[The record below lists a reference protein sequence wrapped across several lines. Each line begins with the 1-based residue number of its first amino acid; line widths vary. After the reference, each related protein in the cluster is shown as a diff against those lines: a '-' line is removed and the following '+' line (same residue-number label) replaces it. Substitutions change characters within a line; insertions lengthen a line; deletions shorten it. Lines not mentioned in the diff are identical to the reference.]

1 MREVTRQE
9 SSRTHPRE
17 SSFMSLLSGWAQQG
31 VQSYFATQRLLL
43 ELAMRQNASMMHV
56 LQERLCHQTDILTEL
71 ADDGMSNLVKA
82 HQVLLDLAQQ
92 NNEIVMTGVKERV
105 SSSTTAVAMTDLLRR
120 SFDTVIDLQ
129 HQFLKIADKQS
140 HTWMQAAKTGKA
152 PKGDTLVD
160 FAREAMD
167 TFVHAEKKF
176 LDVVAEETAK
186 ATSAKHTNGAAKKM
200 KRTELAGL
208 ARRATESF
216 IDAQKK
222 LWDVAGSQMN
232 LNLKAAGRTID
243 VMTPVAVMPFS
254 DLTRK
259 GVKSFVDAQKAL
271 MDVMTKPHS
280 GAKPA
285 AKARRTKKPVRAAK
299 IETGH
304 AAHAAV

>member
-1 MREVTRQE
+1 MREVTRPE

-31 VQSYFATQRLLL
+31 VQSYFATQRILL
-43 ELAMRQNASMMHV
+43 ELAMRQNASIMHV
-56 LQERLCHQTDILTEL
+56 LQERLSDQTDILTEL

-82 HQVLLDLAQQ
+82 HQVMLDLAYQ

-120 SFDTVIDLQ
+120 SFDTVINLQ
-129 HQFLKIADKQS
+129 QQFLKMADKQS

-152 PKGDTLVD
+152 PKGDTLVE

-167 TFVHAEKKF
+167 TFVHAEKQF
-176 LDVVAEETAK
+176 LDVVAEEAGK
-186 ATSAKHTNGAAKKM
+186 ATSAKHTNGAKKM
-200 KRTELAGL
+200 KKTELAGL

-232 LNLKAAGRTID
+232 LNLKAASRTID

-271 MDVMTKPHS
+271 MDVMTKPHT

-285 AKARRTKKPVRAAK
+285 AKARRAKKPVRGAK
-299 IETGH
+299 VEAGH